1 MYRQD
6 PQQQAQ
12 ELAAI
17 RQWRE
22 GKDSAKPDGDLVG
35 LALSGGGIRSATFGL
50 GVLERLREIGLLQR
64 VDYLSTV
71 SGGGYIGGWLSVN
84 CLRREQLRQQ
94 PTAGEAALPWLSPGA
109 NWDKSIAHLR
119 RYSKY
124 LSPEVGLLSADTW
137 TMGTIWLR
145 NALLTQTI
153 IVLMIAALMLLARV
167 LHKGFVEWPMAGD
180 WRWIAVVLFSAAAG
194 GIARNQR
201 QLDAERGKSPPNYA
215 TPARALAS
223 VALIAGTAW
232 LGHRVPGGLFTD
244 NANSPGV
251 IIIALMALSAGYY
264 AMPFVEHGLYRL
276 QARLQ
281 RKGRPTVEAD
291 YGQGAVQRFVIVPM
305 VAVGFLL
312 GAVLW
317 GQSSH
322 KHGDGVLGKLDSYG
336 GLWTASYAYWE
347 LSLVLAFGS
356 LSLFACRSTRKRGV
370 RRSLGTT
377 LRQSLVVIL
386 ATACSGLVLHSLMVL
401 IMLCLNGSNDVA
413 GASWSAMVW
422 APPAILF
429 SFSMA
434 VVMLIGIQGVDAI
447 ESVREWWSRMG
458 AWLCIYGMAWM
469 IVLTAS
475 VYGPLIAA
483 WLLSAHSWTIDTA
496 LLATIATT
504 IGGVLAGK
512 SGATGT
518 KDRAKRSPLAMLL
531 NALALLAPILLIAAL
546 LIGVSTAVH
555 LVTAYL
561 ASDFTWP
568 GFAALGKRHWQLLQ
582 LESLP
587 YYSELMLG
595 LVVVALLIMAWRVD
609 INEFSLNAFYRNR
622 LARCYLGAT
631 RFEDQQRH
639 AQRFIG
645 FDPDDDLPLADLG
658 HGATPQAG
666 PFHIFNC
673 ALNLGGSSDL
683 SVHTRHGASFALTPH
698 FVGSHY
704 QSGAS
709 AKPDTG
715 LSPTGTYGGAKQP
728 LTVAKAM
735 AVSGAAAS
743 PNMGFH
749 TSPLVAFALTF
760 FNVRLG
766 WWFPTGRKATQG
778 TPAFGLTYLIKE
790 MLGLAGASSDFLMIS
805 DGGHF
810 ENLGAYEL
818 VGRRCQVIIVSDAE
832 CDPDF
837 KFEGLG
843 NLIRMCKVDHGGTAI
858 DIDVRPIIDGKQTHT
873 IGTIHYPAHELRQPG
888 LLVYLKAAMTGDEGA
903 AVLQYQASHSAFPH
917 ESTGNQF
924 YGEDQF
930 ESYRTLGYET
940 TRRAMTGLSFASG
953 EHSTAQAL
961 MAALGAIRKTTG

>member
-6 PQQQAQ
+6 PIQQNR
-12 ELAAI
+12 EIEAI
-17 RQWRE
+17 KTWRK
-22 GKDSAKPDGDLVG
+22 GKDSAAPDQDLVG

-50 GVLERLREIGLLQR
+50 GVLERLRDIGLLER
-64 VDYLSTV
+64 IDYLSTV
-71 SGGGYIGGWLSVN
+71 SGGGYIGGWLSAN
-84 CLRREQLRQQ
+84 CLRRQQLQQQQRQTR
-94 PTAGEAALPWLSPGA
+94 PTAKVAPSWLSPGA
-109 NWDKSIAHLR
+109 NWDQSIAHLR

-124 LSPEVGLLSADTW
+124 LSPQVGLLSADTW

-153 IVLMIAALMLLARV
+153 IVLMIALLMLLARV
-167 LHKGFVEWPMAGD
+167 MHKWFVEWPTVGD
-180 WRWIAVVLFSAAAG
+180 WRWIAVALFSAAAG
-194 GIARNQR
+194 GIARNQQ
-201 QLDAERGKSPPNYA
+201 QLDAERGKSARNHS
-215 TPARALAS
+215 TRTRALAS
-223 VALIAGTAW
+223 VAMVAVIAW
-232 LGHRVPGGLFTD
+232 LSQNMSGGLFTD
-244 NANSPGV
+244 NANDRWVVP
-251 IIIALMALSAGYY
+251 IALLALCTGYF
-264 AMPFVEHGLYRL
+264 AMPFVEYGVYWL
-276 QARLQ
+276 QAKIQ
-281 RKGRPTVEAD
+281 RDGDPAVETD

-322 KHGDGVLGKLDSYG
+322 KHGNGELGQIHTYGKLWMESIN
-336 GLWTASYAYWE
+336 YWE

-356 LSLFACRSTRKRGV
+356 LSLFACRSTRKRGGE
-370 RRSLGTT
+370 RSGKTMFQ
-377 LRQSLVVIL
+377 QSLIVVL

-401 IMLCLNGSNDVA
+401 IMLSLNSVNHID

-429 SFSMA
+429 SFSLA

-469 IVLTAS
+469 IVMTAS
-475 VYGPLIAA
+475 VYGPLVAA
-483 WLLSAHSWTIDTA
+483 WLLSADSWTVDTA
-496 LLATIATT
+496 LLTTIATT
-504 IGGVLAGK
+504 AGGILAGK

-518 KDRAKRSPLAMLL
+518 KDRAGRSPLGMVL
-531 NALALLAPILLIAAL
+531 NALALIAPILLIVGL
-546 LIGVSTAVH
+546 LIAVATAVH
-555 LVTAYL
+555 LVTIYL
-561 ASDFTWP
+561 AKDDFAWR
-568 GFAALGKRHWQLLQ
+568 GFATLKAGHWQMLQ
-582 LESLP
+582 LPNLP
-587 YYSELMLG
+587 YWSEHMLG
-595 LVVVALLIMAWRVD
+595 LVAVALLIMAWRVD

-631 RFEDQQRH
+631 RCEDPQRK
-639 AQRFIG
+639 AQSFIG
-645 FDPDDDLPLADLG
+645 FDPDDDLPLAELG
-658 HGATPQAG
+658 PVGAPQAG

-683 SVHTRHGASFALTPH
+683 SVHSRHSASFALTPH

-704 QSGAS
+704 NSGAS
-709 AKPDTG
+709 ALPDTG
-715 LSPTGTYGGAKQP
+715 LSATKTYGGARQP

-766 WWFPTGRKATQG
+766 WWFPTGRKASRA

-790 MLGLAGASSDFLMIS
+790 MLGLASARSDFLMIS

-810 ENLGAYEL
+810 ENLAAYEL
-818 VGRRCQVIIVSDAE
+818 VGRRCRVIIISDAE

-843 NLIRMCKVDHGGTAI
+843 NLIRMCKVDHGGTEI
-858 DIDVRPIIDGKQTHT
+858 DIDVRPIIDGKQTYALGA
-873 IGTIHYPAHELRQPG
+873 IVYPPHEGRQPG

-903 AVLQYQASHSAFPH
+903 EVLQYKATHASFPH

-930 ESYRTLGYET
+930 ESYRTLGFET
-940 TRRAMTGLSFASG
+940 AKRALGGVAFAAGDSG
-953 EHSTAQAL
+953 TAKQVL
-961 MAALGAIRKTTG
+961 AALCP